1 MSSLKEY
8 GGGGNGDANDGGSG
22 GSLKLVLKL

>member
-8 GGGGNGDANDGGSG
+8 GGGGGGDANDGGSG